1 MRHPSRHPVSG
12 FGLRCDLRPWCC
24 AALLVALAACARQQ
38 PVLYPN
44 AHYQQVGR
52 QAADLDVDTCMRL
65 ADVYVGNRS
74 PVEETAKNAGTGA
87 IIGTATGAAVGAV
100 VGRPGR
106 GAAAGAAGG
115 GAGGFARGILRS
127 RKNDPIFQRYVERCL
142 RDRGYDTI
150 GWR

>member
-1 MRHPSRHPVSG
+1 MGDPVSS
-12 FGLRCDLRPWCC
+12 FGLRCGPRPWCC
-24 AALLVALAACARQQ
+24 AALLVAVAACAGQQ

-44 AHYQQVGR
+44 AHYQRVGR
-52 QAADLDVDTCMRL
+52 EAAEVDVDACMRL
-65 ADVYVGNRS
+65 ADSHVGNTS
-74 PVEETAKNAGTGA
+74 PAERTAKSAGA
-87 IIGTATGAAVGAV
+87 GAV
-100 VGRPGR
+100 VGSAAGAAAGAVWGRPGR
-106 GAAAGAAGG
+106 GAAAGAAAG